1 MSYGILP
8 NGKQQFIDSNGNP
21 LAGGKVY
28 YYIPST
34 TTPKNTY
41 QNDAGSILNTN
52 PVVLDASG
60 QCIVYGTGSYRQ
72 QVFDVN
78 NNLIWDQQVDTPLT
92 SSNQTYDIQEQTFT
106 ATAGQTVFVLT
117 NFSYAPG
124 ANNLTVFVNGLK
136 QIVNTNYLET
146 SSTVITF
153 TTGLNVGAIVDL
165 TAAVLQTSASVI
177 SAAIVLYQYPASGA
191 VSETVQAKLQQT
203 VSVLDFGANPTG
215 TTDSGPAFRAAI
227 LTCAKNGGGK
237 VIAPYGTYN
246 ITSTV
251 IIPSLIILDLEN
263 STITGPCIGSSTD
276 LFQTGYLSSG
286 TIVTNIGTSP
296 ESNQVSFTTI
306 TNAVINN
313 CGKAFNLY
321 DFLNGCE
328 VSNIAFTNCTY
339 AIYSDRS
346 FYSRFVNLTS
356 RGTANSAT
364 NAAIYFNN
372 VNNVQ
377 QIESC
382 FVIGRTLGW
391 DIEGGSNALVLFNCS
406 AESCAT
412 GVQIGGTTGPI
423 KFDTCYFENNSVVA
437 VTANTSYDKDQIS
450 FSNCFFNGNAL
461 GIKGA
466 PNGNQAT
473 LIIDRTNRFYLNT
486 ADVNLSG
493 DSVFNQSYLEWTP
506 SYINSG
512 LITIPST
519 VTLGASTQLNE
530 TQLYASSG
538 GSAEIKSKV
547 YGSTLIPFEHD
558 GNGGNVS
565 GIGIPFCTYA
575 QGGSGASSTLIVTTS
590 IIYNQFTTNLIYNL
604 SIADTSTTTVLYGF
618 IFGNVVKPMD
628 STGKTV
634 TVSTNGSG
642 CLVLTL
648 GNFNTTI
655 NPTGIIRFI

>member
-1 MSYGILP
+1 MATTNFQSGTVIASAWLNDV
-8 NGKQQFIDSNGNP
+8 NGVTYNKTFPDGTVA
-21 LAGGKVY
+21 L
-28 YYIPST
+28 ST
-34 TTPKNTY
+34 AP
-41 QNDAGSILNTN
+41 GSL
-52 PVVLDASG
+52 LDATAVS
-60 QCIVYGTGSYRQ
+60 YEEGT
-72 QVFDVN
+72 
-78 NNLIWDQQVDTPLT
+78 L
-92 SSNQTYDIQEQTFT
+92 
-106 ATAGQTVFVLT
+106 
-117 NFSYAPG
+117 
-124 ANNLTVFVNGLK
+124 
-136 QIVNTNYLET
+136 
-146 SSTVITF
+146 
-153 TTGLNVGAIVDL
+153 
-165 TAAVLQTSASVI
+165 
-177 SAAIVLYQYPASGA
+177 ASGA
-191 VSETVQAKLQQT
+191 VPRTVAVKLQES
-203 VSVLDFGANPTG
+203 VSVLDFGADPTG
-215 TTDSGPAFRAAI
+215 TTDSGPAFRSAI

-237 VIAPYGTYN
+237 VIAPYGTYK

-263 STITGPCIGSSTD
+263 STINGPGIGSSTD

-306 TNAVINN
+306 TNAVIYN

-321 DFLNGCE
+321 DFISGSE
-328 VSNIAFTNCTY
+328 ISNIDFNNCTY
-339 AIYSDRS
+339 AIYSNRC

-364 NAAIYFNN
+364 NAAIYLNN

-382 FVIGRTLGW
+382 FVNGRTLGW

-412 GVQIGGTTGPI
+412 GVKIGGTTGPI

-461 GIKGA
+461 GIQGA
-466 PNGNQAT
+466 PNGQQAT
-473 LIIDRTNRFYLNT
+473 LIIDRTNRFYSNT

-530 TQLYASSG
+530 TQLYVNS

-547 YGSTLIPFEHD
+547 YGNTLIPFEHD

-565 GIGIPFCTYA
+565 GIGIPFCTYT

-604 SIADTSTTTVLYGF
+604 SISDTSTTTVLYGF
-618 IFGNVVKPMD
+618 IFGNVVKAMD